1 MFFNEDHLK
10 ITKVRTT
17 DGTSPLIGEDERP
30 VKKVIFAPLNP
41 QSKKLFED
49 QNTRLPTNLKM
60 KIEVV
65 KGYRPEA
72 IPAAPAVDISALEA
86 RIKELEGANKE
97 LINNKVVTE
106 NPNVSEI
113 IEKNKQHE
121 KVR

>member
-1 MFFNEDHLK
+1 MFFNEDQLK
-10 ITKVRTT
+10 ITKVRTI
-17 DGTSPLIGEDERP
+17 DGTSPLIGEDEKP
-30 VKKVIFAPLNP
+30 VKKVIWVPLNP
-41 QSKKLFED
+41 ITKKIFED

-72 IPAAPAVDISALEA
+72 IPAAPPVDVSALEA
-86 RIKELEGANKE
+86 RIKELEQANKE

-113 IEKNKQHE
+113 TEKNKQHE
-121 KVR
+121 KAK

>member
-1 MFFNEDHLK
+1 MNFSEDHLK

-17 DGTSPLIGEDERP
+17 DGTSPLIGADERP

-72 IPAAPAVDISALEA
+72 IPAAPAVDVSALEA
-86 RIKELEGANKE
+86 RIKELEEANKE

-106 NPNVSEI
+106 NTNVSENT
-113 IEKNKQHE
+113 EKSKQHE
-121 KVR
+121 KVK

>member
-72 IPAAPAVDISALEA
+72 IPAAPSADVSALEA
-86 RIKELEGANKE
+86 RIKELEQANKE

-106 NPNVSEI
+106 SPNGSEST
-113 IEKNKQHE
+113 EKTKQHE